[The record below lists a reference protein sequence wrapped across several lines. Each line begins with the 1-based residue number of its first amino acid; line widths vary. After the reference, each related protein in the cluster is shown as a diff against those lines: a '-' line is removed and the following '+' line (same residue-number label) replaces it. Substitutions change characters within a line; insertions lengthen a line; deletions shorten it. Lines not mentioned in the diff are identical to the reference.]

1 MNAGNQELKPRKYFN
16 EFSWIPGF
24 LMTNIVTLRTKSEIL
39 ERVLWF
45 YK

>member
-1 MNAGNQELKPRKYFN
+1 MQESMKEKGF

-24 LMTNIVTLRTKSEIL
+24 LIAKFVTLRTKSEIL
-39 ERVLWF
+39 EGALWF